1 MYIFILI
8 LPLLGSILAGL
19 CGRYFGRE
27 GSALLSTF
35 CLFFSWL
42 LGLFIFYEVGICHS
56 IVDVKLYQWFILD
69 IYSINIGLLFD
80 ALSST
85 MIVVVTSISMLV
97 HLYSTGYMSHDPHLS
112 RFMSYLSL
120 FTFFMLILVTS
131 NISFNYLLVGKV
143 LDYVLI
149 Y

>member
-1 MYIFILI
+1 MYILILI

-27 GSALLSTF
+27 GSAILSTST
-35 CLFFSWL
+35 LFFSWL

-56 IVDVKLYQWFILD
+56 VVDIKLYQWFIID

-120 FTFFMLILVTS
+120 FTFFMLVLVTS
-131 NISFNYLLVGKV
+131 NISFNYL
-143 LDYVLI
+143 
-149 Y
+149 

>member
-1 MYIFILI
+1 MYILILI
-8 LPLLGSILAGL
+8 LPLLGCFLAGL

-35 CLFFSWL
+35 CLFLSWL
-42 LGLFIFYEVGICHS
+42 LSLFIFYEVGVCHS
-56 IVDVKLYQWFILD
+56 IVDIKLYQWFILD
-69 IYSINIGLLFD
+69 IYSINLGLLFD
-80 ALSST
+80 ALSGT

-97 HLYSTGYMSHDPHLS
+97 HLYSIGYMSHDPHLS

-120 FTFFMLILVTS
+120 FTFFMLVLVTA
-131 NISFNYLLVGKV
+131 NIFFSYLLVEKV
-143 LDYVLI
+143 LVYVLI

>member
-1 MYIFILI
+1 MYILILI

-27 GSALLSTF
+27 GSAILSTST
-35 CLFFSWL
+35 LFFSWL

-56 IVDVKLYQWFILD
+56 VVDIKLYQWFIID

-120 FTFFMLILVTS
+120 FTFFMLVLVTS
-131 NISFNYLLVGKV
+131 NIFFNYL
-143 LDYVLI
+143 
-149 Y
+149 